1 MLVENSWLWGD
12 VSISGLLEKRERE
25 RSGRCRYLPHAA
37 AGISME
43 WILANLSCYW
53 CSAPLFEPLD
63 FGETE
68 TLLLSIEGRWIM
80 KRDLSCSDA
89 HSPLSLS
96 LLLSA
101 RLCTVVQ
108 NGLNPPKISSPKLI
122 SPEYRGL
129 STM

>member
-1 MLVENSWLWGD
+1 MRIAAAAGFNDVVRQLAENSWLWGD

-89 HSPLSLS
+89 
-96 LLLSA
+96 SA
-101 RLCTVVQ
+101 SVDLQ
-108 NGLNPPKISSPKLI
+108 KIHTDTHI
-122 SPEYRGL
+122 H
-129 STM
+129 